1 MFDTENFKIFV
12 GPKSAVSYVSGLK
25 RIEQLYDTDID
36 ECFVF
41 DKCAS
46 LIEKLKIRK
55 KDNSLSETE
64 RKAASDMHSHLIK
77 YVAFRNSINTNG
89 DVNDK
94 IKSIIAEYK
103 LNFITRWEDEKYKWQ
118 AIKHY
123 QETQSSEFDSFADK
137 FLASTEKHF
146 NLLST
151 GSYWQPRSMIGH
163 FCNLCGDEEIATQF
177 NMLYDE
183 SKDLKTRIQN
193 FMDYFASEERI
204 GKVSQNAGKA
214 LKTNQD
220 PRSVSVYLATEFPE
234 KYYFYMPS
242 IYDKAKEIFDFQ
254 QPKGFSPV
262 DKMLKYFDF
271 CDEICKYVKQDTE
284 LIEMVSSAITEE
296 EYEDNALHILV
307 QDILFFYMH
316 YAKAHELLNKKVDL
330 CWYVGAFISSEDK
343 TDEFIDNDIWINGYA
358 DKYLDT
364 VNSIK
369 VGDRIAIKSAY
380 TQKYNLP
387 FNINGGTASVMEIKA
402 VGTVIR
408 NHKDGRTLDVDWMK
422 LSPSK
427 KWYFYTMRNT
437 IWKVERTDDDSY
449 NNALL
454 DFTFEDKFQVY
465 NDFLTHPFWADKYL
479 LDDDENGKVTY
490 LSEIIESMKELGG
503 IASLNEINN
512 KIEERSLLGSIKS
525 NSNWKRAVSATI
537 QRYCSETKSYIEGN
551 DDIFYSVEGIG
562 KGIWGL
568 VDYNLEENEPEQ
580 EAPVII
586 PYKKNNFLNDVYIT
600 STEYDKLYTLLKH
613 KKNIILQG
621 APGVGKT
628 FAAKRLAY
636 SIMGEKDDN
645 RVQCVQFH
653 QSYSYEDFIEGYRP
667 LEDGGFELRDGV
679 FKKFCDKASRN
690 TDKEYFFIIDEINR
704 GNMSKIFGELLM
716 LIESDK
722 RGSSHYLNLVYSNEP
737 FFVPENLH
745 IIGMMNTADRSLAM
759 IDYALRRRFSF
770 YSMKPAF
777 DSDGFK
783 KHAEQVNCEL
793 FHKAIEAVKNLNAV
807 IVDDKSLGK
816 GFEIG
821 HSYFCTNKPESI
833 TDEIVKNI
841 IAFEIIPTIEEYWF
855 DNETRLDTESQK
867 LEALLGDDNG
877 AI

>member
-1 MFDTENFKIFV
+1 MIIKEKI
-12 GPKSAVSYVSGLK
+12 LK
-25 RIEQLYDTDID
+25 LID
-36 ECFVF
+36 
-41 DKCAS
+41 DY
-46 LIEKLKIRK
+46 K
-55 KDNSLSETE
+55 KAFTAQHWEEE
-64 RKAASDMHSHLIK
+64 R
-77 YVAFRNSINTNG
+77 
-89 DVNDK
+89 
-94 IKSIIAEYK
+94 
-103 LNFITRWEDEKYKWQ
+103 YKWQ
-118 AIKHY
+118 AVKHY
-123 QETQSSEFDSFADK
+123 QDIKGSDFNNFSDR
-137 FLASTEKHF
+137 FLAATEKHF

-151 GSYWQPRSMIGH
+151 SSYWHPRAMIGN
-163 FCNLCGDEEIATQF
+163 FCEICGDEGVAEQF
-177 NMLYDE
+177 DMLYDE

-204 GKVSQNAGKA
+204 GEVNKKLSKT

-220 PRSVSVYLATEFPE
+220 PRSIAVYLASEFPD

-242 IYDKAKEIFDFQ
+242 IYDKAKELFNYN

-262 DKMLKYFDF
+262 DKMLKYFEF
-271 CDEICKYVKQDTE
+271 CDEICKYIKQDTE
-284 LIEMVSSAITEE
+284 LIEMVSNVITDQ
-296 EYEDNALHILV
+296 EYDDKSLHILV
-307 QDILFFYMH
+307 QDILFFYMN
-316 YAKAHELLNKKVDL
+316 YVKEQGVLNKRVDL

-343 TDEFIDNDIWINGYA
+343 TDEFIDEGIWINGYN
-358 DKYLDT
+358 DKYLDN
-364 VNSIK
+364 VNSVK
-369 VGDRIAIKSAY
+369 VGDKIAIKSAY
-380 TQKYNLP
+380 TQKHNLP

-402 VGTVIR
+402 VGTVTK
-408 NHKDGRTLDVDWMK
+408 NHKDGRTLDVDWIK

-479 LDDDENGKVTY
+479 IDDENEPK
-490 LSEIIESMKELGG
+490 
-503 IASLNEINN
+503 
-512 KIEERSLLGSIKS
+512 
-525 NSNWKRAVSATI
+525 
-537 QRYCSETKSYIEGN
+537 QET
-551 DDIFYSVEGIG
+551 
-562 KGIWGL
+562 
-568 VDYNLEENEPEQ
+568 
-580 EAPVII
+580 PVII
-586 PYKKNNFLNDVYIT
+586 PYKKSNFLNDVYIT
-600 STEYDKLYTLLKH
+600 STEYDRLYTLLKH

-636 SIMGEKDDN
+636 SIIGEIDDS

-667 LEDGGFELRDGV
+667 LEDGGFKLHDGV
-679 FKKFCDKASRN
+679 FKEFCETASQN
-690 TDKEYFFIIDEINR
+690 ADKEYFFIIDEINR

-722 RGSSHYLNLVYSNEP
+722 RGSKHALNLVYSNEP

-777 DSDGFK
+777 ESEGFK
-783 KHAEQVNCEL
+783 KHAEQVKCDL
-793 FHKAIEAVKNLNAV
+793 FHKTVEAIKNLNKT

-821 HSYFCTNKPESI
+821 HSYFCSDNPESI

-855 DNETRLDTESQK
+855 DNETRLNDERQK
-867 LEALLGDDNG
+867 LEKLLGDHNG
-877 AI
+877 AV